1 MTIITIK
8 YFGPDLLNRANY
20 REMRDLMGKLDCWL
34 VLVSRK
40 IKPHID
46 KASQITCKY
55 LRPQTAVI

>member
-8 YFGPDLLNRANY
+8 YFGPDLINRANY
-20 REMRDLMGKLDCWL
+20 HEMTDLMGKLDCCL
-34 VLVSRK
+34 VLVIVSIK

-55 LRPQTAVI
+55 